1 MKIEVIISKIKEMF
15 KQEKVRKIIRIIINV
30 LFYIIIILALFILMI
45 SITSKKD
52 IDGTATVFNHQ
63 LRFVQSDSM
72 AKCEQTDVSKY
83 KIKSLKLKTCIFIE
97 VAPSKEEDLNK
108 WYSSLQVGDVLTI
121 KYVYVKQET
130 ITHRIISI
138 EEKETGGY
146 IIILEGDNKESD
158 SNLLQQVIDTSQTNS
173 TNYIVGKVV
182 GQNYILG
189 LLVYAFKT
197 PVGIICL
204 IIIPCLIIIAFE
216 VIKIVRILNKEKRE
230 QIKEEQ
236 EKQKQTIEE
245 LKKQIE
251 ELRNKENEGKEESDE
266 PKEN

>member
-1 MKIEVIISKIKEMF
+1 MKNKSIIKSEKIK
-15 KQEKVRKIIRIIINV
+15 KILQIIINV
-30 LFYIIIILALFILMI
+30 LFYVIILLALFILII

-52 IDGTATVFNHQ
+52 IDGTAIVFNHQ

-72 AKCEQTDVSKY
+72 GKCDQTDVSKY

-97 VAPSKEEDLNK
+97 VAPTEEDELNE
-108 WYSSLQVGDVLTI
+108 WYDSLQVGDVLTI

-130 ITHRIISI
+130 ITHRIKEIKP
-138 EEKETGGY
+138 KETGGY

-173 TNYIVGKVV
+173 TNYIIGKVV
-182 GQNYILG
+182 GQNYLLG

-204 IIIPCLIIIAFE
+204 IIIPCLIIITFE
-216 VIKIVRILNKEKRE
+216 VIKIIKVLNKDKKEK
-230 QIKEEQ
+230 IIEEQ
-236 EKQKQTIEE
+236 EKQNKTIEE
-245 LKKQIE
+245 LKKQLE
-251 ELRNKENEGKEESDE
+251 ELRNKESERKEENDE
-266 PKEN
+266 